1 VRGTIEKGIKLCAT
15 TYQLSLTTDAAYA
28 LHVNGRSHTGI
39 IITFN
44 GKQTSPI
51 FNKSHVQKLVTLSST
66 ESELV
71 ALVDGVKRLIPLR
84 GLMEFFGLSNG
95 SNPSIVQ
102 CDNKSVLHLI
112 ANGAGFSGKSRH
124 MRVRWHFVHEMLEEG
139 LIKIVHVPGDDN
151 PTDLL
156 TKPMGGK
163 RFRRLRSMIL
173 NEPEDENSE
182 SD

>member
-1 VRGTIEKGIKLCAT
+1 
-15 TYQLSLTTDAAYA
+15 
-28 LHVNGRSHTGI
+28 
-39 IITFN
+39 
-44 GKQTSPI
+44 
-51 FNKSHVQKLVTLSST
+51 
-66 ESELV
+66 
-71 ALVDGVKRLIPLR
+71 
-84 GLMEFFGLSNG
+84 ME
-95 SNPSIVQ
+95 

-173 NEPEDENSE
+173 NEPEDDNND